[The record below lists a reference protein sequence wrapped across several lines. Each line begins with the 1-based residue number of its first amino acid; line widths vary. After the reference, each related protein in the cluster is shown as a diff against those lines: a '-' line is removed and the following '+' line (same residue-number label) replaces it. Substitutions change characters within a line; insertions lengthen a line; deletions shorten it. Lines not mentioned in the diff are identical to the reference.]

1 MSTETQT
8 LNDRILKIQTKQSQS
23 ADQFELRLGLLRYIA
38 HLNRSV
44 SISEIQEAEIDK
56 SPQIIRGYLAD
67 LIQLGYVQK
76 ASVWTYSATEKAKQ
90 LFGVKP

>member
-1 MSTETQT
+1 MSTEIKT

-67 LIQLGYVQK
+67 LIQLEYVQK
-76 ASVWTYSATEKAKQ
+76 DSVWTYSATEKANSY
-90 LFGVKP
+90 LG

>member
-1 MSTETQT
+1 MSTEIQT
-8 LNDRILKIQTKQSQS
+8 LNDRILKNQTKQSQS

-76 ASVWTYSATEKAKQ
+76 ASVWTYGATEKAKQ
-90 LFGVKP
+90 LFGVKS

>member
-1 MSTETQT
+1 MSTEIKT
-8 LNDRILKIQTKQSQS
+8 LNDRILKNQTKQSQS

-76 ASVWTYSATEKAKQ
+76 ASVWTYSATEKTKQ
-90 LFGVKP
+90 LFGAK

>member
-1 MSTETQT
+1 VNTEKPTV
-8 LNDRILKIQTKQSQS
+8 NDRILKNQIKQSQS

-56 SPQIIRGYLAD
+56 SPRIIRGYLAD

-76 ASVWTYSATEKAKQ
+76 ASIWTYGATEKAKQ
-90 LFGVKP
+90 LFGVK